1 MKYFGNCPFYCSSVC
16 NPIINQSNPMK
27 IKSLLILAMM
37 AMPAVASAQ
46 VLAEANFSTYQQGVE
61 LVGQNGWVQ
70 NGTTATGPLFVSNGV
85 VAMPGGI
92 ATNNQDAYL
101 PFTQTILPPTEGMT
115 ILHFEGQINVTSAGA
130 APSYFVALR
139 GGTFDNA
146 RIAAKVNA
154 AGTGYTL
161 GVRVTGQ
168 SGFPFVYGTQEFT
181 YGEQTYFRAVVFM
194 VPGAQNDVIDLYAGT
209 SPTNMTL
216 QSSSVY
222 TTGSGT
228 DPGDYNAIVIS
239 QFGSATVNQS
249 GVAISNLKASIH
261 TPTSIEN
268 GNQTVKSFNLE
279 QNYPNPFNPST
290 VVGFQLS
297 VAGQATLKV
306 YDLLGREVAVLVNG
320 ALPAGAHSVTFDA
333 AGLPSGVYMYKLEA
347 GGQSMTRRMT
357 LVK

>member
-1 MKYFGNCPFYCSSVC
+1 
-16 NPIINQSNPMK
+16 MK
-27 IKSLLILAMM
+27 IKSLLMIALM
-37 AMPAVASAQ
+37 ASPAALSAQ
-46 VLAEANFSTYQQGVE
+46 TLAEAIFANYQQGVE

-70 NGTTATGPLFVSNGV
+70 VSTVNAGPLFVSNGV

-101 PFTQTILPPTEGMT
+101 PFTETILPPVEGMT
-115 ILHFEGQINVTSAGA
+115 TLHFEGQFNVTSAGA
-130 APSYFVALR
+130 APSYFLALR

-168 SGFPFVYGTQEFT
+168 SGFPFVYGTQEFN
-181 YGEQTYFRAVVFM
+181 YGEQTYFRAVVRM
-194 VPGAQNDVIDLYAGT
+194 VAGTQNDVIELYAGT

-216 QSSSVY
+216 QSTSMY

-249 GVAISNLKASIH
+249 GVAISNLKVSIAN
-261 TPTSIEN
+261 PVSVED
-268 GNQTVKSFNLE
+268 GEVVRSFNLE

-320 ALPAGAHSVTFDA
+320 VLPAGSHSATFDA
-333 AGLPSGVYMYKLEA
+333 TNLTSGVYVYKLEA
-347 GGQSMTRRMT
+347 GGRSMTKRMT
-357 LVK
+357 LIK

>member
-1 MKYFGNCPFYCSSVC
+1 
-16 NPIINQSNPMK
+16 MK
-27 IKSLLILAMM
+27 IKSLLMIALMASPAML
-37 AMPAVASAQ
+37 SAQ
-46 VLAEANFSTYQQGVE
+46 TLAEAIFANYQQGVE

-70 NGTTATGPLFVSNGV
+70 VGTVNAGPLFVSNGV

-101 PFTQTILPPTEGMT
+101 PFTETILPPVEGMT
-115 ILHFEGQINVTSAGA
+115 TLIFEGQFNVTSAGA
-130 APSYFVALR
+130 APSYFLALR

-146 RIAAKVNA
+146 RIAAKVNT

-181 YGEQTYFRAVVFM
+181 YGEQTYFRAVVRM
-194 VPGAQNDVIDLYAGT
+194 VAGTQNDVIELYAGT

-216 QSSSVY
+216 QSTSMY

-249 GVAISNLKASIH
+249 GVAISNLKVSISN
-261 TPTSIEN
+261 PVSVED
-268 GNQTVKSFNLE
+268 GEVVKAFNLE

-320 ALPAGAHSVTFDA
+320 VLPAGSHSATFDA
-333 AGLPSGVYMYKLEA
+333 TNLTSGVYIYKLEA
-347 GGQSMTRRMT
+347 GGRSMTKRMT
-357 LVK
+357 LIK

>member
-1 MKYFGNCPFYCSSVC
+1 MF
-16 NPIINQSNPMK
+16 SNPYPNSMK
-27 IKSLLILAMM
+27 IKSLLMIALM
-37 AMPAVASAQ
+37 AAPAALSAQ
-46 VLAEANFSTYQQGVE
+46 TLAEANFANYQQGVE

-70 NGTTATGPLFVSNGV
+70 VGTVNAGPLFVSNGV

-101 PFTQTILPPTEGMT
+101 PFTETILPPIEGVT
-115 ILHFEGQINVTSAGA
+115 TLNFEGQINVTFAGA
-130 APSYFVALR
+130 APSYFLALR
-139 GGTFDNA
+139 GGTFENA

-181 YGEQTYFRAVVFM
+181 YGEQTYFRAVVRM
-194 VPGAQNDVIDLYAGT
+194 VAGAQNDEIDLYAGT

-216 QSSSVY
+216 QATSMY

-249 GVAISNLKASIH
+249 GVAISNLKVAIANPVSV
-261 TPTSIEN
+261 ED
-268 GNQTVKSFNLE
+268 GEMVKGFNLD

-290 VVGFQLS
+290 AIRFTLDN
-297 VAGQATLKV
+297 AGQATLKV
-306 YDLLGREVAVLVNG
+306 YDLLGREVAVLLNG
-320 ALPAGAHSVTFDA
+320 ALPAGSHSVSFDA
-333 AGLPSGVYMYKLEA
+333 SALTSGVYVYKLEA
-347 GGQSMTRRMT
+347 GGRSMTKRMT
-357 LVK
+357 LIK